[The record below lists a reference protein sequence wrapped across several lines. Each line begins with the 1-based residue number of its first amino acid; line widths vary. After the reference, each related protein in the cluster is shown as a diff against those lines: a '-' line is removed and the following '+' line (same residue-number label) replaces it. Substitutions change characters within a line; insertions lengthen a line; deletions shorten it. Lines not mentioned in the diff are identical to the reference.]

1 MCAAVWEA
9 ALRQLIGD
17 SSIMRGQLE
26 HLLDVA
32 GLKNV
37 RLEAAGRCGSRP
49 AASPPTGIPRT
60 VAEGLHKPGS
70 AANHTS

>member
-37 RLEAAGRCGSRP
+37 RLQKLPGVVEAA
-49 AASPPTGIPRT
+49 PRQS
-60 VAEGLHKPGS
+60 AE
-70 AANHTS
+70 